1 MGLYLN
7 PSNEEFT
14 ISLGSEIYV
23 DKSGILAYTNK
34 VLYTEQRF
42 ICISRPRRFGKTMTA
57 NMLTAYYSL
66 GSDSSDMFAN
76 LKIAN
81 APSYKKH
88 LNKYN
93 VIFLNMQKFLSES
106 SNIEDMLEIIKDR
119 VVNDILEEYPE
130 INMNYTKMSLAYI
143 LQIIFK
149 VSKIPIV
156 FIIDEWDCIFREK
169 QTDKN
174 AQEIYLDFL
183 RNLLKDQKYVALAYM
198 TGILPIK
205 KYGTHSALNMFYEF
219 SMIAPDQFTEYV
231 GFTQDEVMALCDEHK
246 MDYESM
252 AQWYDGYSFPNM
264 KNVYNPKSVVE
275 ALIRRRFDNYWTQT
289 ETYEALKDYIKR
301 DFNGLKDTVIDLL
314 AGARKCVNINNFSN
328 DMTTFKSPDDVL
340 TLLIHLGYLGYN
352 FETEEVFIPN
362 KEISDEFVTAIRD
375 VGWSEIVNSIDES
388 KSLLKATWNMDAQAV
403 AEAIEKAHNNET
415 SIIKYND
422 ENALS
427 CVLSIAYYSARQYYI
442 IEREIPAGKGLV
454 DLFFRPRE
462 NHLDKPAMLIE
473 LKWDKSAMGAIKQ
486 IEDKKYTDILK
497 EYKENAMIIGINY
510 DKNSKKHECIIRRYN
525 DI

>member
-1 MGLYLN
+1 MGIYLN
-7 PSNEEFT
+7 PSNEGFT
-14 ISLGSEIYV
+14 RSLGSEIYV
-23 DKSGILAYTNK
+23 DKSGIIAYTNK
-34 VLYTEQRF
+34 VLYTEQSYV
-42 ICISRPRRFGKTMTA
+42 CISRPRRFGKTMTA
-57 NMLTAYYSL
+57 NMLTAYYSC
-66 GSDSSDMFAN
+66 GSDSSDLFAN

-81 APSYKKH
+81 DPSYKKH

-93 VIFLNMQKFLSES
+93 VIFLNMQKFL
-106 SNIEDMLEIIKDR
+106 NKHKKIDFMIKKITDSINR
-119 VVNDILEEYPE
+119 DILIKYPDFDFTFIDDLPDAME
-130 INMNYTKMSLAYI
+130 ALF
-143 LQIIFK
+143 Q

-156 FIIDEWDCIFREK
+156 FIIDEWDCIFRKK
-169 QTDKN
+169 QTGKD

-205 KYGTHSALNMFYEF
+205 KYKTHSALNMFYEF
-219 SMIAPDQFTEYV
+219 SMIAPDQFAEYV
-231 GFTQDEVMALCDEHK
+231 GFTQDEVMDLCEKYK
-246 MDYESM
+246 MDYDVM

-264 KNVYNPKSVVE
+264 KNIYNPKSVVE
-275 ALIRRRFDNYWTQT
+275 ALIRRRFGNYWIQT
-289 ETYEALKDYIKR
+289 EIYEALSIY
-301 DFNGLKDTVIDLL
+301 FNFNYDGLKDTIIDLL
-314 AGARKCVNINNFSN
+314 VGERKCVNINNFSN
-328 DMTTFKSPDDVL
+328 DMTTFKSSDDVL

-388 KSLLKATWNMDAQAV
+388 KGLLRATWNEDAQAV
-403 AEAIEKAHNNET
+403 AEAIEKAHNET

-442 IEREIPAGKGLV
+442 IEREIPSGKGFV
-454 DLFFRPRE
+454 DLFFRPRK
-462 NHLDKPAMLIE
+462 NHLDKPAMIIE
-473 LKWDKSAMGAIKQ
+473 LKWDKSALGAIKQ
-486 IEDKKYTDILK
+486 IKDKKYTDILK

-510 DKNSKKHECIIRRYN
+510 DKNTKKHECIIRRY
-525 DI
+525 IE